1 MSVNGSLEK
10 TRGGGVCL
18 RVPMHVPPPRVC
30 GGGGGGRGE
39 WKEGRSRHLLQQ
51 V

>member
-1 MSVNGSLEK
+1 MFACTHACAS
-10 TRGGGVCL
+10 TPCMR
-18 RVPMHVPPPRVC
+18 
-30 GGGGGGRGE
+30 GGGGGRGE